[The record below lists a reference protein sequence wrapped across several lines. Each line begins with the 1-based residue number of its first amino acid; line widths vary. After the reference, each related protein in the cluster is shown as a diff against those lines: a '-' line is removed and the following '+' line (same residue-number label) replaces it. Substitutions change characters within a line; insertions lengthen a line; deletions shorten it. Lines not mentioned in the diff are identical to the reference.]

1 MNISSLLTHN
11 AFKYPNKEAVV
22 DPYKRYTYEQLNDQ
36 VNRLAAQLTLRG
48 FTKGTK
54 IIIYMPNVVE
64 FAVVY
69 FAIQRIGA
77 IVVPINAKFM
87 LPEVE
92 FIIEHAGADV
102 LFVHELLYPAIKEL
116 SGKLVLVKTGQK
128 ENSWLSLE
136 ELIEQGDPTPIDCNL
151 KEDDES
157 TILYTSGTTGNPK
170 GVLFSNRNILTV
182 ARMVLVEQQFSPES
196 KSLLMMPLSHSAPLH
211 LMFIAACYVGATS
224 VLVPTFTPDL
234 LLDFVEKEKIT
245 HFFGAPVA
253 YLLTAQHPDVKNRDL
268 SSMKWWIYGGAP
280 LSASEVEYIQE
291 AFQTDRLMCVYGL
304 TEGGP
309 SGSLL
314 FAEEH
319 GEKTGSIGKRAPLH
333 TELRIIR
340 EDGHDVDVEEIGE
353 IILRGEGTML
363 GYYNNP
369 EATKEVF
376 VHGDWIRSGDLARKD
391 KDGYMWIVD
400 RKKDVIIS
408 GGQNIYP
415 KEVEDILL
423 QIPSVTEVAIV
434 GKPHR
439 VWGESP
445 VAYIVATEKINGD
458 KVKAEL
464 EHKLA
469 SYKIP
474 RKFIQLEELPRNA
487 SGKILKRQLKEGEE

>member
-1 MNISSLLTHN
+1 MNISSLLSHN

-22 DPYKRYTYEQLNDQ
+22 DPYKRYTYAQLNDQ
-36 VNRLAAQLTLRG
+36 VNRLASQLKSQG
-48 FTKGTK
+48 FKKGSK
-54 IIIYMPNVVE
+54 IVIYMPNVVE
-64 FAVVY
+64 FTVAY

-77 IVVPINAKFM
+77 IVVPINAKFA

-92 FIIEHAGADV
+92 FVLEHSGATAI
-102 LFVHELLYPAIKEL
+102 FVHELLYPVVKDL
-116 SGKLVLVKTGQK
+116 SGEYYLVKTGK
-128 ENSWLSLE
+128 EENKWLSFE
-136 ELIEQGDPTPIDCNL
+136 SLIEQGDSSPIECDL

-157 TILYTSGTTGNPK
+157 TILYTSGTTGSPK
-170 GVLFSNRNILTV
+170 GVLFSHRNILTV
-182 ARMVLVEQQFSPES
+182 SRMIVVEMQVSPES

-234 LLDFVEKEKIT
+234 LLDAVEKEKIT

-280 LSASEVEYIQE
+280 LSTAEVEYIQQS
-291 AFQTDRLMCVYGL
+291 FQTDRLTCVYGL

-340 EDGHDVDVEEIGE
+340 EDGTDVEVDEIGE
-353 IILRGEGTML
+353 IVLRGEGTML

-369 EATKEVF
+369 IATEEAFIDGGWV
-376 VHGDWIRSGDLARKD
+376 RSGDLARRD
-391 KDGYMWIVD
+391 EDGYMWIVD

-415 KEVEDILL
+415 KEVEDLLL
-423 QIPSVTEVAIV
+423 QVPQIQEVAIV
-434 GKPHR
+434 GKPNPI
-439 VWGESP
+439 WGESA
-445 VAYIVATEKINGD
+445 VAYFVATEKMSEE
-458 KVKAEL
+458 EL
-464 EHKLA
+464 KSILEKNIA
-469 SYKIP
+469 QYKIP
-474 RKFIQLEELPRNA
+474 RSFIQIDALPRNV
-487 SGKILKRQLKEGEE
+487 SGKILKKQLKEGE